1 MQENFRQFLDRLRQ
15 QGELVD
21 IRQAV
26 DIRHIATLVD
36 QSKTALYFHKV
47 IGYDMP
53 VVSGLIR
60 TRERSMMAMGCDTYG
75 EIEQKLSK
83 AISKP
88 IPPRHVK
95 SSPTREVIV
104 VDDDVDLYRLPI
116 PMSSI
121 YDGGPMI
128 TAGVVIARDPEL
140 GMNSGIYR
148 FIVKEKNLTGIDI
161 VTPNN
166 MRLFAQRAYEARK
179 PLPISISIGTHPIE
193 ITGSG
198 YRAPLGVDEMAI
210 AGGLR
215 GSPVE
220 LAPCQ
225 TIDLPY
231 IADAEI
237 VLEAEI
243 LPTGWTWPEGRF
255 GEFTRLMG
263 GLHWNPLVRIK
274 AISMRKDAIY
284 YNLHMPWENTWLAAP
299 TRYAAI
305 RQALKTAGVTVKDI
319 NVTLGGCAFWHAV
332 ISIRKQPGEA
342 KNALLAA
349 LSVMDLKHVV
359 VVDDDIDVND
369 PTEVEWAI
377 ATRVQGDKDIMIVT
391 NARAKPLDPSLPQG
405 AGVVPTGAKV
415 GIDATI
421 PRGHPARALRA
432 HHLRLCRP
440 RQDRR
445 LRQRQGRRGGRSGR
459 RDRGGRAGGQNPGR
473 HHQASR
479 STTPTFPSALRPM
492 ISAPSRARSGTCT
505 RARSCGRTRAAAC
518 ACAARNSPPSRNHGD
533 GHVVRLPWLAV
544 MRTPYACTDL
554 HPLGVSSAS

>member
-1 MQENFRQFLDRLRQ
+1 MKADAAKSLKAQPFTETFRDFMERLRAA
-15 QGELVD
+15 GELVD
-21 IRQAV
+21 IRQPV

-36 QSKTALYFHKV
+36 QSDKALFFHRPV
-47 IGYDMP
+47 GYDMP
-53 VVSGLIR
+53 VGSGLL
-60 TRERSMMAMGCDTYG
+60 RSRGRAIMSMGCADYAQ
-75 EIEQKLSK
+75 IEAKLQHG
-83 AISKP
+83 IDHP
-88 IPPRHVK
+88 LPPRRVAT
-95 SSPTREVIV
+95 SPTKERILSGEE
-104 VDDDVDLYRLPI
+104 VDLFRLPV

-128 TAGVVIARDPEL
+128 TAGVVIARDPEH
-140 GMNSGIYR
+140 GMNSGVYR
-148 FIVKEKNLTGIDI
+148 FMLKERALTGIDI

-166 MRLFAQRAYEARK
+166 MRLFAQRAYEAGR
-179 PLPISISIGTHPIE
+179 PCPISISIGTHPIE

-215 GSPVE
+215 GVPVE
-220 LAPCQ
+220 LAPCH

-284 YNLHMPWENTWLAAP
+284 YALHMPWENTWLAAP
-299 TRYAAI
+299 TRYAPI
-305 RQALKTAGVTVKDI
+305 RQALRTAGVQVKDI
-319 NVTLGGCAFWHAV
+319 NLTLGGCAFWHAV
-332 ISIRKQPGEA
+332 ISIKKQPGEA

-359 VVDDDIDVND
+359 VVDDDIDVFD
-369 PTEVEWAI
+369 PMDVEWAI
-377 ATRVQGDKDIMIVT
+377 ATRVQGDKDVMVVS
-391 NARAKPLDPSLPQG
+391 NARAKPLDPSLLQG

-421 PRGHPARALRA
+421 PDGIPKEHYERITYAYADKAKIDDYVSGKADEAGEGGDEREVAALA
-432 HHLRLCRP
+432 QKILDVIGKEPL
-440 RQDRR
+440 
-445 LRQRQGRRGGRSGR
+445 
-459 RDRGGRAGGQNPGR
+459 
-473 HHQASR
+473 
-479 STTPTFPSALRPM
+479 
-492 ISAPSRARSGTCT
+492 
-505 RARSCGRTRAAAC
+505 
-518 ACAARNSPPSRNHGD
+518 
-533 GHVVRLPWLAV
+533 
-544 MRTPYACTDL
+544 YYTD
-554 HPLGVSSAS
+554 VAERFA

>member
-1 MQENFRQFLDRLRQ
+1 
-15 QGELVD
+15 V
-21 IRQAV
+21 
-26 DIRHIATLVD
+26 
-36 QSKTALYFHKV
+36 KT
-47 IGYDMP
+47 
-53 VVSGLIR
+53 
-60 TRERSMMAMGCDTYG
+60 
-75 EIEQKLSK
+75 
-83 AISKP
+83 
-88 IPPRHVK
+88 
-95 SSPTREVIV
+95 SPTREVV
-104 VDDDVDLYRLPI
+104 MEGDEVDLYRLPI

-166 MRLFAQRAYEARK
+166 MRLFAQRALERK
-179 PLPISISIGTHPIE
+179 EPLPISISIGTHPIE

-210 AGGLR
+210 AGALR
-215 GSPVE
+215 GSAVE
-220 LAPCQ
+220 LAPCK

-237 VLEAEI
+237 VLEGEI
-243 LPTGWTWPEGRF
+243 LPVGWTWPEGRF

-274 AISMRKDAIY
+274 AIAMRKDAIY

-305 RQALKTAGVTVKDI
+305 RQALKTAGVQVKEI

-359 VVDDDIDVND
+359 VVDDDIDVFD
-369 PTEVEWAI
+369 PTDVEWAI
-377 ATRVQGDKDIMIVT
+377 ATRVQGDRDVMVVG

-405 AGVVPTGAKV
+405 AGIVPTGAKV

-421 PRGHPARALRA
+421 PEGIPREHYERITYAYADRAKIDDYVAGKADAAGEAGDPQAVEALADKILQAIDREPLYYTDVAERFAQYDFRTIARALG
-432 HHLRLCRP
+432 HLHATEKLWQDP
-440 RQDRR
+440 R
-445 LRQRQGRRGGRSGR
+445 GRMCVRG
-459 RDRGGRAGGQNPGR
+459 
-473 HHQASR
+473 SR
-479 STTPTFPSALRPM
+479 F
-492 ISAPSRARSGTCT
+492 
-505 RARSCGRTRAAAC
+505 AAK
-518 ACAARNSPPSRNHGD
+518 
-533 GHVVRLPWLAV
+533 LPV
-544 MRTPYACTDL
+544 K
-554 HPLGVSSAS
+554 

>member
-1 MQENFRQFLDRLRQ
+1 
-15 QGELVD
+15 
-21 IRQAV
+21 
-26 DIRHIATLVD
+26 
-36 QSKTALYFHKV
+36 
-47 IGYDMP
+47 
-53 VVSGLIR
+53 
-60 TRERSMMAMGCDTYG
+60 
-75 EIEQKLSK
+75 
-83 AISKP
+83 
-88 IPPRHVK
+88 
-95 SSPTREVIV
+95 
-104 VDDDVDLYRLPI
+104 
-116 PMSSI
+116 MSSI

-140 GMNSGIYR
+140 GFNSGIYR
-148 FIVKEKNLTGIDI
+148 FIVKEKSLTGIDI

-166 MRLFAQRAYEARK
+166 MRLFAQRAFERK
-179 PLPISISIGTHPIE
+179 EPLPISISIGTHPIE

-210 AGGLR
+210 AGGIR
-215 GSPVE
+215 GEPVE
-220 LAPCQ
+220 LAPCS

-243 LPTGWTWPEGRF
+243 LPTGWSYPEGRF

-274 AISMRKDAIY
+274 AIAMRKDAVY

-299 TRYAAI
+299 TRYTAI
-305 RQALKTAGVTVKDI
+305 RTALKTAGVTVKDI

-332 ISIRKQPGEA
+332 ISIKKQPGEA

-377 ATRVQGDKDIMIVT
+377 ATRVQGDKDIFVVP

-421 PRGHPARALRA
+421 PDGIPKEHYERITYAYADKAKVDDYVKGKKDAVGKSGDENEIASLAGKILAAIDQEPLYYTDIAERFAEYSFNTVARAIG
-432 HHLRLCRP
+432 HLHATEKLWQDP
-440 RQDRR
+440 R
-445 LRQRQGRRGGRSGR
+445 GRMCVRGGKF
-459 RDRGGRAGGQNPGR
+459 AAVAP
-473 HHQASR
+473 
-479 STTPTFPSALRPM
+479 LRK
-492 ISAPSRARSGTCT
+492 
-505 RARSCGRTRAAAC
+505 
-518 ACAARNSPPSRNHGD
+518 
-533 GHVVRLPWLAV
+533 
-544 MRTPYACTDL
+544 
-554 HPLGVSSAS
+554 

>member
-15 QGELVD
+15 VGELID
-21 IRQAV
+21 LHQPV

-36 QSKTALYFHKV
+36 QAKTALCFHKV

-53 VVSGLIR
+53 VVSGIIR
-60 TRERSMMAMGCDTYG
+60 SRERAIMALGCETYR
-75 EIEQKLSK
+75 EIEDKLAQ
-83 AISKP
+83 AIARP
-88 IPPRHVK
+88 IPPKYVK
-95 SSPTREVIV
+95 TSPAREVV
-104 VDDDVDLYRLPI
+104 LLGEDVDLYRLPI

-140 GMNSGIYR
+140 GINSGIYR

-166 MRLFAQRAYEARK
+166 MRLFAQRALERGE

-220 LAPCQ
+220 LAPCE
-225 TIDLPY
+225 TIDLPH

-243 LPTGWTWPEGRF
+243 LPTGWTFPEGRF

-274 AISMRKDAIY
+274 AISRRRDAIY

-305 RQALKTAGVTVKDI
+305 RAALKTAGVQVKDI

-332 ISIRKQPGEA
+332 ISIKKQPGEG

-377 ATRVQGDKDIMIVT
+377 ATRVQGDRDVMIVA

-405 AGVVPTGAKV
+405 YGVVPTGAKV

-421 PRGHPARALRA
+421 PEGIPREYYERITYAYADRARIDDYVNGKADEAGIAGDEPEVARLAAHILEAIGEEPRYYTDIAERFSAYDFRTVARALGYLHRSEK
-432 HHLRLCRP
+432 LWQDP
-440 RQDRR
+440 RGRMCVRGSEFAAKPPRR
-445 LRQRQGRRGGRSGR
+445 
-459 RDRGGRAGGQNPGR
+459 
-473 HHQASR
+473 
-479 STTPTFPSALRPM
+479 
-492 ISAPSRARSGTCT
+492 
-505 RARSCGRTRAAAC
+505 
-518 ACAARNSPPSRNHGD
+518 
-533 GHVVRLPWLAV
+533 
-544 MRTPYACTDL
+544 
-554 HPLGVSSAS
+554 

>member
-15 QGELVD
+15 TGELID
-21 IRQAV
+21 LHQPV
-26 DIRHIATLVD
+26 DIRHVATLVD
-36 QSKTALYFHKV
+36 QAKTALFFHNI

-53 VVSGLIR
+53 MVSGIIR
-60 TRERSMMAMGCDTYG
+60 SRERAMMALGCETYR
-75 EIEQKLSK
+75 EIEDKLSQ
-83 AISKP
+83 AIAKP
-88 IPPRHVK
+88 IPPKYVK
-95 SSPTREVIV
+95 SSPAREVTLV
-104 VDDDVDLYRLPI
+104 GDDVDLYKLPI

-128 TAGVVIARDPEL
+128 TAGVVIARDREL

-148 FIVKEKNLTGIDI
+148 FIVKEKALTGIDL

-166 MRLFAQRAYEARK
+166 MRLFTERALKRGE
-179 PLPISISIGTHPIE
+179 PLPISISIGTHPVE

-220 LAPCQ
+220 LAPCA

-231 IADAEI
+231 VADAEI

-274 AISMRKDAIY
+274 AISRRKDAIY

-305 RQALKTAGVTVKDI
+305 RQALRTAGVQVKDI
-319 NVTLGGCAFWHAV
+319 NVTIGGCAFWHAV
-332 ISIRKQPGEA
+332 ISIRKQPGEG

-359 VVDDDIDVND
+359 VVDDDIDVFD
-369 PTEVEWAI
+369 AAEVEWAI
-377 ATRVQGDKDIMIVT
+377 ATRVQGDKDMMIVG

-405 AGVVPTGAKV
+405 YGVVPTGAKV

-421 PRGHPARALRA
+421 PEGIPREYYERITYAYADRARIDDYVNGKADEPGQAGDDIEVAALAKKILDVITAEPLYYTDIAERFCAYDFRTVARALG
-432 HHLRLCRP
+432 HLHATEKLWQDARGRMCVRGSQFAATPP
-440 RQDRR
+440 RR
-445 LRQRQGRRGGRSGR
+445 
-459 RDRGGRAGGQNPGR
+459 
-473 HHQASR
+473 
-479 STTPTFPSALRPM
+479 
-492 ISAPSRARSGTCT
+492 
-505 RARSCGRTRAAAC
+505 
-518 ACAARNSPPSRNHGD
+518 
-533 GHVVRLPWLAV
+533 
-544 MRTPYACTDL
+544 
-554 HPLGVSSAS
+554 

>member
-1 MQENFRQFLDRLRQ
+1 MQEHFRQFLDRLRQ
-15 QGELVD
+15 TGELVD
-21 IRQAV
+21 LHQPV

-36 QSKTALYFHKV
+36 QAKTALFFHKV
-47 IGYDMP
+47 IGYDHP
-53 VVSGLIR
+53 VVSGIIR
-60 TRERSMMAMGCDTYG
+60 SRERAMMGLGAETYR
-75 EIEQKLSK
+75 EIEDKLAA
-83 AISKP
+83 AIARP
-88 IPPRHVK
+88 IPPKHVK
-95 SSPTREVIV
+95 TSPTREVV
-104 VDDDVDLYRLPI
+104 MTGEEVDLYKLPI

-140 GMNSGIYR
+140 GINSGIYR
-148 FIVKEKNLTGIDI
+148 FMVKEKNLTGIDI

-166 MRLFAQRAYEARK
+166 MRLFAQRAYERK
-179 PLPISISIGTHPIE
+179 EALPISISIGTHPIE

-198 YRAPLGVDEMAI
+198 DRAPLGVDEMAI

-215 GSPVE
+215 GAPVA
-220 LAPCQ
+220 LAPCS

-237 VLEAEI
+237 VLEGEI
-243 LPTGWTWPEGRF
+243 LPTGWTSPEGRF

-274 AISMRKDAIY
+274 AVAMRKDAIY

-305 RQALKTAGVTVKDI
+305 RQALRTAGVQVKDI

-359 VVDDDIDVND
+359 VVDDDIDVFD
-369 PTEVEWAI
+369 PMDVEWAI
-377 ATRVQGDKDIMIVT
+377 ATRVQGDKDIMIVS

-421 PRGHPARALRA
+421 PDNIPKEHYERITYAYADSAKIEDYVKGKKDAAGKSGDEAAVAALAKQILAAIEQAPLYYTDIAEKFSAYDFRTVARALG
-432 HHLRLCRP
+432 HLHATETLWQDP
-440 RQDRR
+440 R
-445 LRQRQGRRGGRSGR
+445 GRMCVRGSQF
-459 RDRGGRAGGQNPGR
+459 AAAPGR
-473 HHQASR
+473 K
-479 STTPTFPSALRPM
+479 
-492 ISAPSRARSGTCT
+492 
-505 RARSCGRTRAAAC
+505 
-518 ACAARNSPPSRNHGD
+518 
-533 GHVVRLPWLAV
+533 
-544 MRTPYACTDL
+544 
-554 HPLGVSSAS
+554 